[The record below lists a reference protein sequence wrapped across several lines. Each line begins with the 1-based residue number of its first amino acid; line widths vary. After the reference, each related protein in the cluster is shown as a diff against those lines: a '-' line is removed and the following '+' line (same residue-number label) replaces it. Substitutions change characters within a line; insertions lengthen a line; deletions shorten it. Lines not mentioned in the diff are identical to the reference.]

1 MLPKV
6 SQKDDLNN
14 LTINPTEWSLIETLH
29 RLLQPF
35 YYATMHLQQQSFPS
49 LSSAKIISNSLIF
62 DFKNRSSND
71 NRNRNELMLSQLLI
85 ENLEKHLDEKLSEA
99 QKTAASVNYTS

>member
-14 LTINPTEWSLIETLH
+14 LTINPIEWSLIENLH
-29 RLLQPF
+29 GLLQPF

-71 NRNRNELMLSQLLI
+71 NRNRNERMLSQLLI

>member
-14 LTINPTEWSLIETLH
+14 LTINPIEWCLIETLH
-29 RLLQPF
+29 GLLQPF

-49 LSSAKIISNSLIF
+49 LSSSKIISNSLIF
-62 DFKNRSSND
+62 DFKNRTSNN
-71 NRNRNELMLSQLLI
+71 NRNRNERILSQLLI

>member
-1 MLPKV
+1 LPKV

-14 LTINPTEWSLIETLH
+14 LKINPIEWSLIEALH
-29 RLLQPF
+29 GLLQPF

-62 DFKNRSSND
+62 DFKNRTSND
-71 NRNRNELMLSQLLI
+71 NRNRNERILSQLLI
-85 ENLEKHLDEKLSEA
+85 ENLEKHLA
-99 QKTAASVNYTS
+99 

>member
-14 LTINPTEWSLIETLH
+14 LAINPTEWLLIKTLH
-29 RLLQPF
+29 GLLLPF
-35 YYATMHLQQQSFPS
+35 YYAPMQLQQQSFPS
-49 LSSAKIISNSLIF
+49 LSAAKIISNFLIF
-62 DFKNRSSND
+62 DYKKRSAND
-71 NRNRNELMLSQLLI
+71 NRNKSERILSQLLI

-99 QKTAASVNYTS
+99 QKIAATVNYTS